1 MSRSAILNV
10 VGLTPRLISEER
22 TPQIYAWMKRR
33 QGSVIQPQIPA
44 VTCTMQATFLTGKRP
59 SEHGIVANGW
69 YNRDLAEV
77 HMWKQSNHLIKGDK
91 FWDPLR
97 REFPGYTVAKTFW
110 WYNMYSTADFSIT
123 PRPMYPADGR
133 KIFDVYTHPPELR
146 TEIKKDLGEFPFPSF
161 WGPMAGLPSTA
172 WIAASA
178 KWIEDRHQPNL
189 QLVYLPHLDYNLQRL
204 GPDDPAI
211 WQDLAEIDAIVGDL
225 LTHFKERGVKV
236 TLLSEYGITAVDQP
250 IHLNRLFRHQGWI
263 ATREELG
270 LEILDC
276 GASQVFAVADHQV
289 AHVYVNDLRL
299 LGAVK
304 ELLESTPGV
313 QNVIDPVW
321 KASLGIDH
329 VRAGDFVVVSD
340 ARSWFTY
347 YYWLDDA
354 KAPDFARCVDIH
366 RKPGYDPVE
375 LFLDPTLKN
384 PKLILAGKLAKKKLG
399 FRMLM
404 NVIPLDAHLIKGSH
418 GRIPD
423 DVQDW
428 PLLAGDFPTLVNR
441 EKIGATEVHGL
452 LLAMLRK
459 GLAET

>member
-1 MSRSAILNV
+1 MSRAAILNV

-22 TPQIYAWMKRR
+22 TPYIYGWMKRR

-44 VTCTMQATFLTGKRP
+44 VTCTMQATFLTGRRP

-77 HMWKQSNHLIKGDK
+77 HMWKQSNHLIRGDK
-91 FWDPLR
+91 FWDQLR

-133 KIFDVYTHPPELR
+133 KVFDVYTHPPELR
-146 TEIKKDLGEFPFPSF
+146 AEIKKDLGDFPFPSF
-161 WGPMAGLPSTA
+161 WGPMAGLPSSQ
-172 WIAASA
+172 WIADSA
-178 KWIEDRHQPNL
+178 QWIENRHQPNL

-204 GPDDPAI
+204 GPDDPAV
-211 WQDLAEIDAIVGDL
+211 WADVKEIDTLVGNL
-225 LTHFKERGVKV
+225 ISFFKERGVKV

-250 IHLNRLFRHQGWI
+250 IHLNRLFREQGWI
-263 ATREELG
+263 ATRDELG
-270 LEILDC
+270 LEVLDC
-276 GASQVFAVADHQV
+276 GASRAFAVVDHQV
-289 AHVYVNDLRL
+289 AHVYVNDASI

-304 ELLESTPGV
+304 ELLETTSGI
-313 QNVIDPVW
+313 QSVIDPVW

-375 LFLDPTLKN
+375 LFLDPSIKN
-384 PKLILAGKLAKKKLG
+384 PKMVLASKLAKKKLG

-404 NVIPLDAHLIKGSH
+404 DVIPLDAELVKGSH

-428 PLLAGDFPTLVNR
+428 PLLAGDFPSLVNR
-441 EKIGATEVHGL
+441 DKIGATEVYGL
-452 LLAMLRK
+452 LLGMLRK
-459 GLAET
+459 GLGE